1 MFHLALQDQ
10 ETVVVEIDAALPKE
24 RRHVR
29 RIARLVVDEVFAG
42 IVLVRHTAD
51 HNARLGNH
59 LIATPSGN
67 DEASTARRQCR

>member
-1 MFHLALQDQ
+1 MLHLALEDQ

-29 RIARLVVDEVFAG
+29 RVAGFVVDEVFAG

-51 HNARLGNH
+51 HHARLGND
-59 LIATPSGN
+59 LVATPSGN
-67 DEASTARRQCR
+67 DAASTARRQCR